1 MSLVDCSQVSN
12 IDLFIIARDNDDI
25 LEVRNL
31 IINHWNDEYINEANQ
46 DILMDIAEF
55 QPSQFHK
62 IRDLLEPD
70 NLIFCMK
77 YYL

>member
-1 MSLVDCSQVSN
+1 MSL
-12 IDLFIIARDNDDI
+12 DLFIIARDNDDI

-31 IINHWNDEYINEANQ
+31 IINHWNDEYIQYANQ
-46 DILMDIAEF
+46 DILMDIVEF
-55 QPSQFHK
+55 HPSQFYK
-62 IRDLLEPD
+62 VKDLLEQD

>member
-1 MSLVDCSQVSN
+1 MEKFTSAC
-12 IDLFIIARDNDDI
+12 DNDDI
-25 LEVRNL
+25 LEIRNL

-55 QPSQFHK
+55 NPSQFHK
-62 IRDLLEPD
+62 IKDLLEPD
-70 NLIFCMK
+70 NLNFCLK